1 MRNRQKDD
9 FTIAPPMRVVKSSRI
24 PCVSIR
30 TLFLWAVDNCR
41 MRLADGAVKAVSR
54 AQRGRSNAERLD
66 RADANFT
73 IGLDGPRT
81 DKVDLAGICGVFS
94 GPLHSRE
101 RRGIGARVSFAS
113 RRFWRCDRMVW
124 PLTE

>member
-1 MRNRQKDD
+1 
-9 FTIAPPMRVVKSSRI
+9 
-24 PCVSIR
+24 
-30 TLFLWAVDNCR
+30 

-81 DKVDLAGICGVFS
+81 DKADLGRHLRRVFWTASQS
-94 GPLHSRE
+94 GKTWH
-101 RRGIGARVSFAS
+101 RRTSFIRITA
-113 RRFWRCDRMVW
+113 VW
-124 PLTE
+124 AV